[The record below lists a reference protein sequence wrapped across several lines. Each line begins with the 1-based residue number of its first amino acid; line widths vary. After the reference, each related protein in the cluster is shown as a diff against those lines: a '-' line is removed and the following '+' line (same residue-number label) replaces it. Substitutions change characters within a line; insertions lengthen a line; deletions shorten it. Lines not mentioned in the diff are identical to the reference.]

1 MKISEDVVTETED
14 LIDTLET
21 DDQVAYA
28 EAGAIFID
36 TATVSTAGETVE
48 RSSEISESGVWCRVF
63 ADGAAGYR
71 YTTDIDNVSNI
82 GLLARKRAQV
92 LGQSAVAQYDTTT
105 THRGTHTGWATGGR
119 NADIDLDTKVETVR
133 SKANRLRDSGATRM
147 YYEDVSRDDIILT
160 TTGGAIRTSIDR
172 NWIDIRSSVDTKNGN
187 SVNVRQQ
194 SGNTL
199 GFKDSGEELIDN
211 AIDEISEQKSRMST
225 YRTTD
230 RSGTETVVLSGSV
243 AGKLFHEF
251 ARYLEMDTVY
261 FGSSTME
268 VGDTVTSDLITID
281 DTVEPGNWAA
291 IAFDAEGK
299 VTSPLR
305 LVSDGVVKNRLHST
319 ATALAEEKQPSGQF
333 IFSTNPESP
342 PRIHSRHLDIK
353 AGATPEEEMLA
364 GGDVY
369 IESVGAPALTNEA
382 TETKQSSKM
391 PPSALYAE
399 DIADQT
405 PADYSEAATEQSIHL
420 PVTEGY
426 TLENGEKTRLLSN
439 ASLIVSLNDF
449 KTISEVG
456 ISRSTVDGTQEK
468 NNSRIPFSATSPALA
483 LNADLR

>member
-1 MKISEDVVTETED
+1 MKISDDVVTEAEN
-14 LIDTLET
+14 LIDTLKT

-28 EAGAIFID
+28 EADAIFRD

-63 ADGAAGYR
+63 ANGAAGYR
-71 YTTDIDNVSNI
+71 YTTDVDNVSNI
-82 GLLARKRAQV
+82 GRLARKRAQV

-105 THRGTHTGWATGGR
+105 AHRGTHTGWSTGGR
-119 NADIDLDTKVETVR
+119 NTDVDLDAKVETVQ
-133 SKANRLRDSGATRM
+133 SKANRFRDSGATRM

-211 AIDEISEQKSRMST
+211 AIDEISEQKTRMSM

-251 ARYLEMDTVY
+251 TRYLEMDTVY

-319 ATALAEEKQPSGQF
+319 ATALAEGEQPSGEF

-353 AGATPEEEMLA
+353 SGATPEEEMLA

-369 IESVGAPALTNEA
+369 IESVGTPALTNEA

-391 PPSALYAE
+391 PPSALYAK
-399 DIADQT
+399 DIAGQT
-405 PADYSEAATEQSIHL
+405 PADYSNEATEQSIQL

-426 TLENGEKTRLLSN
+426 TLENGEKTRLFTN

-456 ISRSTVDGTQEK
+456 ISRSTVDGTHEK